1 MLKFFKDHLTIDQN
15 SHFYYSKNIVML
27 EIGEKGLSCPC
38 AGFLLGNAYDN
49 VGKKKY
55 QGEKDRN
62 NVLFTFHFRSS
73 SCWRRRKE
81 TSRRR

>member
-1 MLKFFKDHLTIDQN
+1 MLKFFKNHLTVDQN

-49 VGKKKY
+49 VGKRNIKGK
-55 QGEKDRN
+55 RN
-62 NVLFTFHFRSS
+62 NVIIIYISFS
-73 SCWRRRKE
+73 
-81 TSRRR
+81 